1 MAAGSD
7 RPPGGLRGGA
17 GVRPGGRLAL
27 LVVAAVAAGWLAWAA
42 GMPRPSG
49 AEPRVA
55 REHAVK
61 LAYLFNLIRFT
72 RWPEG
77 ALPPDGPFTLGVL
90 GDDPFGP
97 LLAELERRKLHERP
111 VRVVRIRAPEQARE
125 CQALFVAASES
136 QRLGAILHLLE
147 GLPVLTFGDLTD
159 FAARGGGVG
168 FVRQGDRVRFEVNL
182 GAIRKAGLRM
192 SSEVLRLA
200 ARVLDPPRDKGEG
213 DAKVP

>member
-1 MAAGSD
+1 MH
-7 RPPGGLRGGA
+7 R
-17 GVRPGGRLAL
+17 GGRLAL
-27 LVVAAVAAGWLAWAA
+27 LVVSVLAAGWIAWA
-42 GMPRPSG
+42 GVVPRPSG
-49 AEPRVA
+49 AETRVA

-77 ALPPDGPFTLGVL
+77 AVPPDGPFTLGVL

-97 LLAELERRKLHERP
+97 LLAELERRRLHDRP

-125 CQALFVAASES
+125 CQAVFVAASES
-136 QRLGAILHLLE
+136 PRLGAILHLLE

-182 GAIRKAGLRM
+182 EVIRKAGLRM

-200 ARVLDPPRDKGEG
+200 ARVLGPRQDKGEG